1 MTVQSILVTVLCDI
15 EIIIVCVCFKRGNV
29 IHKIENLQTLRN
41 LQVLDLSCNRIQ
53 SLAGLQNLH
62 LLGTVNLENNLVK
75 KLSYSCHIVL
85 CKWL

>member
-1 MTVQSILVTVLCDI
+1 M
-15 EIIIVCVCFKRGNV
+15 IIVYVCFKRVNV

-53 SLAGLQNLH
+53 SLSGLQNLH
-62 LLGTVNLENNLVK
+62 LLGTLNLESNLVK
-75 KLSYSCHIVL
+75 ELSYFCHIML